1 MGSLH
6 RGHPQRHG
14 RHRHEAG
21 PGLESLTAT
30 EPAFLR
36 FFLGNFRLNSEIFL
50 SSCFTSRTELGFIPI
65 SHKESA
71 VKTAAMNGKLS
82 ARKERIKIL
91 VADDHPVVRKGLQSC
106 LAKQDRLKLV
116 GEASDG
122 DEAVKKIREL
132 SPDVVLMDI
141 SMPRMNGLAVTE
153 LIRKEAPK
161 VKVLVLSVHN
171 NRDYIFRII
180 QAGAHGFVSKE
191 ASPDELLRAI
201 ESVYQGDA
209 FFSPEIAQAALNQI
223 VTSGGKKEPFA
234 QLTSREREVLVLIAE
249 GQSNKE
255 IATKLG
261 IGVRTIETHRER
273 IMRRLDIHSVAGL
286 TKFAIANG
294 MISIEER
301 AGN

>member
-1 MGSLH
+1 M
-6 RGHPQRHG
+6 Q
-14 RHRHEAG
+14 
-21 PGLESLTAT
+21 
-30 EPAFLR
+30 
-36 FFLGNFRLNSEIFL
+36 
-50 SSCFTSRTELGFIPI
+50 
-65 SHKESA
+65 KVSA
-71 VKTAAMNGKLS
+71 KK
-82 ARKERIKIL
+82 IKIL
-91 VADDHPVVRKGLQSC
+91 VADDHPVVRKGLHSC
-106 LAKQDRLKLV
+106 LARQERLKIV

-122 DEAVKKIREL
+122 DEALKKTRDL

-141 SMPRMNGLAVTE
+141 SMPGMNGLEVTGV
-153 LIRKEAPK
+153 LRKDHPE

-180 QAGAHGFVSKE
+180 QAGAHGFISKE
-191 ASPDELLRAI
+191 APPAELLRAI
-201 ESVYQGDA
+201 ESVYAGEP
-209 FFSPEIAQAALNQI
+209 FFSPEIAKAALNQL
-223 VTSGGKKEPFA
+223 VTSGGKKDPFA

-294 MISIEER
+294 MISIDGA
-301 AGN
+301 AGK

>member
-1 MGSLH
+1 M
-6 RGHPQRHG
+6 Q
-14 RHRHEAG
+14 
-21 PGLESLTAT
+21 
-30 EPAFLR
+30 
-36 FFLGNFRLNSEIFL
+36 
-50 SSCFTSRTELGFIPI
+50 
-65 SHKESA
+65 KVSA
-71 VKTAAMNGKLS
+71 KK
-82 ARKERIKIL
+82 IKIL

-106 LAKQDRLKLV
+106 LSRQERLKIV

-122 DEAVKKIREL
+122 DEALKKTREL

-141 SMPRMNGLAVTE
+141 SMPGMNGLAVTE
-153 LIRKEAPK
+153 VLRKDHPD

-171 NRDYIFRII
+171 NKDYIFRII
-180 QAGAHGFVSKE
+180 QAGAHGFISKE
-191 ASPDELLRAI
+191 APPDQLLQAI
-201 ESVYQGDA
+201 ESVYSGEP
-209 FFSPEIAQAALNQI
+209 FFSPEIAKAALNQL
-223 VTSGGKKEPFA
+223 VSSGGKKDPFA

-294 MISIEER
+294 MISIDGET
-301 AGN
+301 GK

>member
-1 MGSLH
+1 MW
-6 RGHPQRHG
+6 
-14 RHRHEAG
+14 
-21 PGLESLTAT
+21 LE
-30 EPAFLR
+30 LR
-36 FFLGNFRLNSEIFL
+36 RVLFRSIWDSN
-50 SSCFTSRTELGFIPI
+50 R
-65 SHKESA
+65 SA
-71 VKTAAMNGKLS
+71 DQQPRAKMQKVS
-82 ARKERIKIL
+82 AKKIKIL

-106 LAKQDRLKLV
+106 LAKQDRLRIV

-122 DEAVKKIREL
+122 DEALQKTREL

-141 SMPRMNGLAVTE
+141 SMPGMNGLAVTE
-153 LIRKEAPK
+153 VLRKETPT

-180 QAGAHGFVSKE
+180 QAGAHGFISKE
-191 ASPDELLRAI
+191 APPDELLRAI
-201 ESVYQGDA
+201 ESVYAGEP
-209 FFSPEIAQAALNQI
+209 FFSPEIAKAALNQL
-223 VTSGGKKEPFA
+223 VTSGGKKDPFA

-294 MISIEER
+294 MISIDE
-301 AGN
+301 AAK

>member
-1 MGSLH
+1 M
-6 RGHPQRHG
+6 Q
-14 RHRHEAG
+14 
-21 PGLESLTAT
+21 
-30 EPAFLR
+30 
-36 FFLGNFRLNSEIFL
+36 
-50 SSCFTSRTELGFIPI
+50 
-65 SHKESA
+65 KVSA
-71 VKTAAMNGKLS
+71 KK
-82 ARKERIKIL
+82 IKIL

-106 LAKQDRLKLV
+106 LARQDRLKIV

-122 DEAVKKIREL
+122 DEALKKTREL

-141 SMPRMNGLAVTE
+141 SMPGMNGLAVTE
-153 LIRKEAPK
+153 VLRKDHPD

-180 QAGAHGFVSKE
+180 QAGAHGFISKE
-191 ASPDELLRAI
+191 APPDELLRAI
-201 ESVYQGDA
+201 ESVYSGEP
-209 FFSPEIAQAALNQI
+209 FFSPEIAKAALNQL
-223 VTSGGKKEPFA
+223 VSSGGKKDPFA

-255 IATKLG
+255 IANRLG

-294 MISIEER
+294 MISIEGG
-301 AGN
+301 AGK